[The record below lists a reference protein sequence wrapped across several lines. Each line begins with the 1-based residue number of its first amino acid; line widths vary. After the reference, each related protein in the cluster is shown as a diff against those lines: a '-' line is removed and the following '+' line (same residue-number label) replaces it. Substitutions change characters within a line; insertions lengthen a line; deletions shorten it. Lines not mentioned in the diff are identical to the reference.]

1 MNYTITKG
9 GLKTIAEACQDHTIV
24 SIYFDGELMDK
35 IPVNSTD
42 IVQSAEAI
50 MSGATAMF
58 STKNQLL

>member
-1 MNYTITKG
+1 MNFTISKG
-9 GLKTIAEACQDHTIV
+9 GLKVIAESHQDHTIV
-24 SIYFDGELMDK
+24 SMYFDGELMDK

-42 IVQSAEAI
+42 VVQAAEVI